1 MLRADKYSQTQLNHL
16 ASLAKWL
23 SVHLRTE
30 WLWVRIPLLSLKT
43 SESLNNSDG
52 EIKFC
57 QWTTTDRANVINRV
71 ETIHRK
77 CY

>member
-16 ASLAKWL
+16 ASLA
-23 SVHLRTE
+23 E

-43 SESLNNSDG
+43 IESLNISDG

-57 QWTTTDRANVINRV
+57 QWTTTDRENVINRV
-71 ETIHRK
+71 ENIHRK